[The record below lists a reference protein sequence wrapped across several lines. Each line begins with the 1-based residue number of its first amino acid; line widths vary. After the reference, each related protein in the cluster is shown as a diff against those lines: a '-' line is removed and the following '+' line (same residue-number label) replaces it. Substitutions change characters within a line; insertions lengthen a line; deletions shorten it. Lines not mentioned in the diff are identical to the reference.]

1 MKRNP
6 SPRQQQQTTPRA
18 IGPAETARPD
28 DQEIATCAAPINKA
42 KISPVG
48 QFNGCT
54 PQQIVTTEQSLEQND
69 NDASIGNPEA
79 MTQTLGQLN
88 FLPINPENQ
97 PQEVEDINT
106 DNVVNLIQN
115 KSETTPDSVEVE
127 AAPTMAALATREQST
142 AQEIV
147 VLEAEDIPVETVD
160 DKFRVICLTC
170 GDVVIKFHYSSHK
183 ANDCYSLA
191 QPPEARSTK
200 NRQCDVFTSFPEM
213 ATDRIASIYRD
224 ALRKPNVNGTCNV
237 NWKVGSLEDLKE
249 YIWNLASKVRP
260 GIEQ

>member
-1 MKRNP
+1 
-6 SPRQQQQTTPRA
+6 
-18 IGPAETARPD
+18 
-28 DQEIATCAAPINKA
+28 
-42 KISPVG
+42 
-48 QFNGCT
+48 
-54 PQQIVTTEQSLEQND
+54 
-69 NDASIGNPEA
+69 

-88 FLPINPENQ
+88 FPPINPENQ
-97 PQEVEDINT
+97 LQEVEDVNT
-106 DNVVNLIQN
+106 GNVVNLIQN
-115 KSETTPDSVEVE
+115 KPETTPDSVKVE
-127 AAPTMAALATREQST
+127 AAPTMATPVTREQST

-147 VLEAEDIPVETVD
+147 VLEAEDIPVEHID
-160 DKFRVICLTC
+160 DKFHVICLTC